1 MFTTGKIM
9 STRRDVLKFGGTALA
24 LSPAVVSLLRGQA
37 VSAAPQACEARKFW
51 TMIGDYPHTHALFA
65 HQVPSSC
72 VTLDIAPEPVV
83 FAAFARSVAMEF
95 DVSELSLVTFL
106 QARSFGRKL
115 TLLPAVNLARF
126 QHPYIVYNSAKGT
139 MTPKDLEH
147 ARVGVRL
154 FTATTPSWIRGIL
167 ADDYGVDVA
176 KMKWLAY
183 QKPNVPEWKDPPNV
197 TMIQQRDLSELLFSG
212 EVDAIVADP
221 VPKDPRAKSVIPDPN
236 AAMKAWQTKHNAIQ
250 INHMVVVKE
259 ELTKSD
265 PGAVR
270 EVWRLLKEAKRIGN
284 EPMSEAAFHPFGLE
298 TNRHNI
304 EIAIDYV
311 YRTGMIPKR
320 FSVDELFNEV
330 TANLV

>member
-1 MFTTGKIM
+1 M
-9 STRRDVLKFGGTALA
+9 STRRDILKFGGAALT
-24 LSPAVVSLLRGQA
+24 LSPSIASLLKASGAQA
-37 VSAAPQACEARKFW
+37 ASDACGARKLW
-51 TMIGDYPHTHALFA
+51 TMIGDYPHTHALHA
-65 HQVPSSC
+65 RQVPSSC
-72 VTLDIAPEPVV
+72 VTLDMAPEPVV
-83 FAAFARSVAMEF
+83 FAAFARAVAMEF

-139 MTPKDLEH
+139 MRPKDLEG

-167 ADDYGVDVA
+167 ADDYGVDVK

-183 QKPNVPEWKDPPNV
+183 QKPNVPEWRDPENV
-197 TMIQQRDLSELLFSG
+197 TMIPQRDLSELLFSG
-212 EVDAIVADP
+212 EVDAVVADP
-221 VPKDPRAKSVIPDPN
+221 VPKDPRAKPVITDPP
-236 AAMKAWQTKHNAIQ
+236 AAMKAWQAKHNAIQ
-250 INHMVVVKE
+250 INHMVVVKD

-270 EVWRLLKEAKRIGN
+270 EVWRMLKEAKRIGA
-284 EPMSEAAFHPFGLE
+284 EPPAEAAFHPFGLE
-298 TNRHNI
+298 ANRHNM

-320 FSVDELFNEV
+320 FSVDELFNDV
-330 TANLV
+330 TAPLT

>member
-1 MFTTGKIM
+1 M
-9 STRRDVLKFGGTALA
+9 STRREFLKFGSAALA
-24 LSPAVVSLLRGQA
+24 LSPAVASLIRAPGA
-37 VSAAPQACEARKFW
+37 AAAPQACGAKKFW
-51 TMIGDYPHTHALFA
+51 TMIGDYPHTHALHA
-65 HQVPSSC
+65 RQVPSSC
-72 VTLDIAPEPVV
+72 VTLNIAPEPVV
-83 FAAFARSVAMEF
+83 FAAFARAVAMEF

-115 TLLPAVNLARF
+115 VLLPAVNLARF
-126 QHPYIVYNSAKGT
+126 QHPYIVYNSQKGT

-167 ADDYGVDVA
+167 ADDYGVDVK
-176 KMKWLAY
+176 KMKWFAY
-183 QKPNVPEWKDPPNV
+183 QKPNVPEWKDPENV
-197 TMIQQRDLSELLFSG
+197 AMIPQRDLSELLFSG
-212 EVDAIVADP
+212 DVDAVISDP
-221 VPKDPRAKSVIPDPN
+221 VPNDPRVKPVIPDPP

-270 EVWRLLKEAKRIGN
+270 ELWRMLKEAKRLGN
-284 EPMSEAAFHPFGLE
+284 EPPSEAAFHPFGLE
-298 TNRHNI
+298 ANRHNM

-311 YRTGMIPKR
+311 YRTGMIPRR
-320 FSVDELFNEV
+320 FSVDELFNDV
-330 TANLV
+330 TAPLV